1 MYVQLLRYLTVCDRM
16 DCSLQAPLSKGFSR
30 QEYWSR
36 MPFPTL
42 EDLPD
47 PGIKPE
53 SLGSPALPGEFFTT
67 VPPGKMPR
75 RKETRFK
82 NFA

>member
-53 SLGSPALPGEFFTT
+53 SLESSVLAGSSLPLCHLGSP
-67 VPPGKMPR
+67 
-75 RKETRFK
+75 
-82 NFA
+82 